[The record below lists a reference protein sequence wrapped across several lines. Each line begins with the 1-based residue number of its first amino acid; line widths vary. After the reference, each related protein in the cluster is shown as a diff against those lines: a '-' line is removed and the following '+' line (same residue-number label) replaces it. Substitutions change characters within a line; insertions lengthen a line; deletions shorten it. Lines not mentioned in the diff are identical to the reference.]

1 MSNSKKKPDTN
12 LPQDPFRAY
21 LLFLRKLA
29 MKEKAPLFIFWISAF
44 LFAGCMLLLDGLF
57 PERTDLFFNT
67 LRSLSALFFGLSVF
81 SLKKLYESPLSKESP
96 SFKEKLAFQERR
108 RISLTIFALL
118 TFALIVLLKPGTL
131 IYSLSTGVYLFVCF
145 LLCDF
150 TLMTRE
156 ERIWQIKGVPDPRT
170 KTLKDLVKDKE
181 KEDLEKSE
189 DEDID
194 KQEDVS
200 DQEDVNNNAE

>member
-29 MKEKAPLFIFWISAF
+29 MKEKAPLFIFWICAF

-57 PERTDLFFNT
+57 SERTDLFFNT

-81 SLKKLYESPLSKESP
+81 SLKKLYEPPLSKENP
-96 SFKEKLAFQERR
+96 SLKEKLAFQERR

-118 TFALIVLLKPGTL
+118 TFALIILLKPGTL

-170 KTLKDLVKDKE
+170 KTLKDLIENNEKKD
-181 KEDLEKSE
+181 SE
-189 DEDID
+189 EEN
-194 KQEDVS
+194 KNA
-200 DQEDVNNNAE
+200 NNKTE